1 MSGMA
6 DIIVENARLLGR
18 AEALANQIQGIL
30 SEASTSLWP
39 EAEVRS
45 HLLLLSQERPVP
57 TA

>member
-1 MSGMA
+1 VFWSIQDSHDA
-6 DIIVENARLLGR
+6 R